1 MADETTDVQHAEKN
15 LAQLARLEHH
25 DATSRGTT
33 QVRSVG
39 RPFGLRHHKRGA
51 RHNGGLGSGSGG
63 GYGTQLRFGAGDATS
78 PYGEEPT
85 RTDRAR
91 AAARASVTWHLA
103 GR

>member
-1 MADETTDVQHAEKN
+1 MPRVEERLRFVRPAVP
-15 LAQLARLEHH
+15 LAC
-25 DATSRGTT
+25 GT
-33 QVRSVG
+33 
-39 RPFGLRHHKRGA
+39 KRGA

-91 AAARASVTWHLA
+91 AAARESVTC
-103 GR
+103 GTRRGVGDVGC